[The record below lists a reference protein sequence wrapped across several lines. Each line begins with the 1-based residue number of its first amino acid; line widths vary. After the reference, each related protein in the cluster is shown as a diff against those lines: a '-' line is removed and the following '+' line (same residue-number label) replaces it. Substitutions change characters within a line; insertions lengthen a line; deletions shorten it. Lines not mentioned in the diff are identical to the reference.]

1 MKNIK
6 NFENFTDKMRDI
18 YAEPIEIPEPEENEI
33 EGEKIGRIKDL
44 EELEGKI
51 LYDRDSEAFLYVN
64 NYDDLLELCDKDQ
77 RVVESSPIP
86 KPGESIPLE
95 GYEDDLDEND
105 DPKTGVYLEDYCSF
119 IEWFKDGKVTAYF
132 SLKDAIDVSDIVDL

>member
-1 MKNIK
+1 MEYLK
-6 NFENFTDKMRDI
+6 NFEGFIDRMRNT
-18 YAEPIEIPEPEENEI
+18 YAEPVEIPEPEETEI

-44 EELEGKI
+44 EDLEGKI

-86 KPGESIPLE
+86 KPGETVPIDYDE
-95 GYEDDLDEND
+95 EDLDKN
-105 DPKTGVYLEDYCSF
+105 GVYLEENCSF
-119 IEWFKDGKVTAYF
+119 IEWFRNGKVTSYF
-132 SLKDAIDVSDIVDL
+132 SLRDAIDVTDVIDL